1 MDILENV
8 PLARYSTMG
17 LGGPA
22 AYLTEVRTPAEVA
35 EAFAWA
41 KGRGLPV
48 LMIGGGSNIVWS
60 DDGFPGL
67 VLIDL
72 IPGYETVARDESGV
86 TLKIGSGE
94 VWDGVVERTVEA
106 GLTGIES
113 LSLVPGSTGATPI
126 QNVGAYGQEISQTL
140 VEVEAFDTKT
150 EDFVKIP
157 AGECGFSYRNSRFKT
172 GHDRGRFF
180 ITGITLK
187 LRRGDPQPPFYGVL
201 QDYLDKHG
209 IKEYTPDSIRKAV
222 IAIRT
227 SKLPDPAVVNNTG
240 SFFANPIV
248 DEEKFLEISDKFPDI
263 PNWMTNTGIK
273 LSAAWLI
280 TQAGFKD
287 YHDSETGMATWPQQP
302 LVLVNETAGST
313 ADLLRFKQKIVD
325 AVQAK
330 FSITLEQEPEL
341 LP

>member
-1 MDILENV
+1 
-8 PLARYSTMG
+8 
-17 LGGPA
+17 
-22 AYLTEVRTPAEVA
+22 
-35 EAFAWA
+35 
-41 KGRGLPV
+41 
-48 LMIGGGSNIVWS
+48 
-60 DDGFPGL
+60 
-67 VLIDL
+67 
-72 IPGYETVARDESGV
+72 
-86 TLKIGSGE
+86 
-94 VWDGVVERTVEA
+94 
-106 GLTGIES
+106 
-113 LSLVPGSTGATPI
+113 
-126 QNVGAYGQEISQTL
+126 
-140 VEVEAFDTKT
+140 
-150 EDFVKIP
+150 
-157 AGECGFSYRNSRFKT
+157 
-172 GHDRGRFF
+172 
-180 ITGITLK
+180 
-187 LRRGDPQPPFYGVL
+187 
-201 QDYLDKHG
+201 
-209 IKEYTPDSIRKAV
+209 
-222 IAIRT
+222 
-227 SKLPDPAVVNNTG
+227 VVNNTG